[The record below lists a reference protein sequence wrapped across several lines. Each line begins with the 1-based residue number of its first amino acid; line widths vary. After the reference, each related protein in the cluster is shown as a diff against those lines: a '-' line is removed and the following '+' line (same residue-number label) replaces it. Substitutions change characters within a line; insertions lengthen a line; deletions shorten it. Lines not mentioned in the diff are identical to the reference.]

1 MTNKETL
8 NLEKVEA
15 ISRMRSTNRVSGTDR
30 VVTTVARSPRPRFKC
45 HITNVSP
52 HQEPLNIL
60 VISKTFGKTRTKAS
74 TRCLNLKS
82 DVFHPTDLT

>member
-1 MTNKETL
+1 MLKGL
-8 NLEKVEA
+8 A
-15 ISRMRSTNRVSGTDR
+15 IRESDFG
-30 VVTTVARSPRPRFKC
+30 TTVARSPRPRFKC
-45 HITNVSP
+45 HIANVSP

-60 VISKTFGKTRTKAS
+60 VISKNFGKTRTKAS